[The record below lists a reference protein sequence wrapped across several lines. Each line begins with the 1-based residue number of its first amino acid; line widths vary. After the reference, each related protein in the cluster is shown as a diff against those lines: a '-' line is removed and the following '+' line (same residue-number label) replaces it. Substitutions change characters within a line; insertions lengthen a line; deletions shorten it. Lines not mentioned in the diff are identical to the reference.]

1 MKKIYA
7 LLVLLTTVAVTHAQ
21 NFTQLWKKT
30 VTNNDFAWLLSN
42 NNTTSLAYNAAT
54 DKLLVSVRNDRVF
67 IINPATG
74 AEEGTLNTAGVGTE
88 GFKYNKIRV
97 TSDGVIYAIS
107 LATGAGNCKIYR
119 WANQTATPTLC
130 AEFAV
135 TERCGDAFGLSGTGN
150 NTVIYASGAQ
160 LANNAA
166 SGPFNIYILNT
177 VNGQNFFVESKVSMS
192 ATPTA
197 NQPWANRVVEP
208 AGTGVN
214 GDIWI
219 KGGGF
224 NARRISVGPNNAGTR
239 TGTVV
244 ETIEDGVGNGQASVG
259 YGGMKYMEM
268 DGRKYLTFA
277 GGNNA
282 NANSRMKSLD
292 ITTAGTPTNYG
303 LDSISDPNTY
313 LTNANA
319 TGDVAYKNN
328 GDRTFTVFG
337 LFTNNGFMASRGNG
351 ALPVTLS
358 HFGATLNNNRVW
370 LQWNTATES
379 NNQGFSIERSTNG
392 RDFKAI
398 AFEKSK
404 ANNGNSTQNINY
416 EFFDAAIGK
425 YNTLYYRIK
434 QVDNDGKFTYST
446 IAVVN
451 IRKAEFSLQVVS
463 NPIINNIELLLSTA
477 TERRVS
483 INVVHQNG
491 AVLHTKELMM
501 KAGANNISLP
511 ANNFTPGVYMVVV
524 NDGNSI
530 QTLRLL
536 KQ

>member
-7 LLVLLTTVAVTHAQ
+7 LLSLLVVVLTTQAQ

-30 VTNNDFAWLLSN
+30 VANNDFTWLNTGTGN
-42 NNTTSLAYNAAT
+42 NNATSLAYNPAT
-54 DKLLVSVRNDRVF
+54 DKLLVSIRNDRVF

-74 AEEGTLNTAGVGTE
+74 AEEGTLNTTGVGTE

-119 WANQTATPTLC
+119 WANQNATPTLC

-150 NTVIYASGAQ
+150 NTVIYASGAGTTS
-160 LANNAA
+160 NA
-166 SGPFNIYILNT
+166 FNIYILNT
-177 VNGQNFFVESKVSMS
+177 VNGTNFFLESKVTMTS
-192 ATPTA
+192 APTA
-197 NQPWANRVVEP
+197 NQQWANRVVEP
-208 AGTGVN
+208 SGTGVN

-224 NARRISVGPNNAGTR
+224 NARRISVGPNNSGTR

-244 ETIEDGVGNGQASVG
+244 ETIEDGVGNGQASLG

-282 NANSRMKSLD
+282 NANSRMKCLD

-303 LDSISDPNTY
+303 LDSISDPTIY
-313 LTNANA
+313 LTNGNA

-328 GDRTFTVFG
+328 GDNTFTVFS
-337 LFTNNGFMASRGNG
+337 LFTNNGFMASRGSG

-358 HFGATLNNNRVW
+358 HFSATLNNNRVW

-434 QVDNDGKFTYST
+434 QIDNNGKFTYST

-451 IRKAEFSLQVVS
+451 IRKAEFSLQAVN
-463 NPIINNIELLLSTA
+463 NPIVNNIELLLSTT

-483 INVVHQNG
+483 IKVVHQNG
-491 AVLHTKELMM
+491 AVIHTRELTMN
-501 KAGANNISLP
+501 AGANNISLP
-511 ANNFTPGVYMVVV
+511 ASNFTPGVYMVVV

>member
-7 LLVLLTTVAVTHAQ
+7 LLSLLVVVFTTQAQ

-30 VTNNDFAWLLSN
+30 VANNDFTWLAGN
-42 NNTTSLAYNAAT
+42 NNATSLAYNPAT

-74 AEEGTLNTAGVGTE
+74 AEEGTLNTTGVGTE
-88 GFKYNKIRV
+88 AFKYNKIRV

-107 LATGAGNCKIYR
+107 LQTTGGNNCKIYR

-150 NTVIYASGAQ
+150 NTVLYASGAQ
-160 LANNAA
+160 LANNAGPA
-166 SGPFNIYILNT
+166 SNIYVLNT
-177 VNGQNFFVESKVSMS
+177 VNGINFFVESKVTVTS
-192 ATPTA
+192 APTA
-197 NQPWANRVVEP
+197 NQQWPNRVVEP
-208 AGTGVN
+208 AGTGVTS
-214 GDIWI
+214 DIWI

-268 DGRKYLTFA
+268 DGRKYLTFG
-277 GGNNA
+277 GGNNGNA
-282 NANSRMKSLD
+282 NARMKSLD
-292 ITTAGTPTNYG
+292 ITTAGTPVTYG

-313 LTNANA
+313 ITNGNA
-319 TGDVAYKNN
+319 TGDVDYKNN
-328 GDRTFTVFG
+328 GDRTFTVFS

-416 EFFDAAIGK
+416 EYFDAAIGK
-425 YNTLYYRIK
+425 FNTLYYRIK
-434 QVDNDGKFTYST
+434 QVDNDGKFTYSS

-451 IRKAEFSLQVVS
+451 IRKAEFSLQVVN
-463 NPIINNIELLLSTA
+463 NPIINNIELVLSTA

-483 INVVHQNG
+483 INLVHQNG
-491 AVLHTKELMM
+491 AVLHTKELTM

-511 ANNFTPGVYMVVV
+511 ASNLTSGVYMVVV